1 MTKKT
6 FFPKNK
12 LKLPVVAR
20 VAYFLF
26 ISLLSQIAESMVKK
40 LGMSEKVGLRVFEDN
55 PNGGPLSA
63 ASELGPATCELIDS
77 EVNR

>member
-1 MTKKT
+1 
-6 FFPKNK
+6 
-12 LKLPVVAR
+12 
-20 VAYFLF
+20 
-26 ISLLSQIAESMVKK
+26 MVKK